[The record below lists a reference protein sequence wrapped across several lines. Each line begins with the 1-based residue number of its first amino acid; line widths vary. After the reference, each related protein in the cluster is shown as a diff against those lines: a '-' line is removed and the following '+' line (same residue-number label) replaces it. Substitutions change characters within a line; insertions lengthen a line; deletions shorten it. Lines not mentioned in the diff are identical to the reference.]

1 MISIITGTNRRKSEA
16 LTFARIYQEEFE
28 RQTGEKPQLVNLEH
42 IPGNLWHPD
51 MYDSDKQAPEITQ
64 IQDDVMIPAEKL
76 VFIVPEYNGSFPG
89 ALKLFLDALSVRE
102 YKKTFKGK
110 KALLVGIASGRA
122 GNLRGLEHL
131 TGIMNHV
138 GTVVFPNKLPISS
151 IEKLLDGAG
160 KLKDENT
167 QKTIQKHVEEFL
179 AF

>member
-51 MYDSDKQAPEITQ
+51 MYDSDKQAPEIAQ
-64 IQDDVMIPAEKL
+64 IQDEVMIPAEKL
-76 VFIVPEYNGSFPG
+76 VFVVPEYNGSFPG

-151 IEKLLDGAG
+151 IEKLLDGSG